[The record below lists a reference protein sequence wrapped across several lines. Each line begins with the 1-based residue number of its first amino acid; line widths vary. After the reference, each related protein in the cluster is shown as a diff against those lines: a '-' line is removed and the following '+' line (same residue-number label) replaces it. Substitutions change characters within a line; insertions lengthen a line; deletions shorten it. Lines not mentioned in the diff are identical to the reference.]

1 MVYLREN
8 AEPGGPKEAAMRRV
22 TVQKPLKKSDT
33 RRVREEADERTT
45 ERPEIRKDIARTW
58 WPDG

>member
-1 MVYLREN
+1 
-8 AEPGGPKEAAMRRV
+8 MRRV

-33 RRVREEADERTT
+33 RRVRDETDERPV
-45 ERPEIRKDIARTW
+45 ERPEIRKDIARIW

>member
-1 MVYLREN
+1 
-8 AEPGGPKEAAMRRV
+8 MRRV

-33 RRVREEADERTT
+33 RRVREEPDERPT
-45 ERPEIRKDIARTW
+45 ERPEVRKDIARTW

>member
-8 AEPGGPKEAAMRRV
+8 AEPGRHKEAAMRRV
-22 TVQKPLKKSDT
+22 TVQKPLKKSDS
-33 RRVREEADERTT
+33 RRVRDETDERPV
-45 ERPEIRKDIARTW
+45 ERPEIRKDIARIW